1 MQKKRMAPIE
11 DRTCKICG
19 TVLSSPL
26 RADHERHQK
35 TNKCMEAGRKKGI
48 IPRGLTAPPKHS
60 AANTIVNAN
69 TIKRESA
76 PSPSSASHYKYKASV
91 AKQYEQEAKQEAS
104 SRSVDLSFVLFEQ
117 TSKTMVLQTTSRGGR
132 N

>member
-1 MQKKRMAPIE
+1 MAPIE

-117 TSKTMVLQTTSRGGR
+117 KNMGGV
-132 N
+132 

>member
-1 MQKKRMAPIE
+1 MAPIE

-26 RADHERHQK
+26 RADHERHQR
-35 TNKCMEAGRKKGI
+35 TNKCMEAGRKKGV
-48 IPRGLTAPPKHS
+48 IPRGLTAPPKHSS

-117 TSKTMVLQTTSRGGR
+117 KNKGGV
-132 N
+132 

>member
-1 MQKKRMAPIE
+1 MAPIE

-104 SRSVDLSFVLFEQ
+104 SRSVDLSLFD
-117 TSKTMVLQTTSRGGR
+117 
-132 N
+132 NII

>member
-1 MQKKRMAPIE
+1 
-11 DRTCKICG
+11 
-19 TVLSSPL
+19 
-26 RADHERHQK
+26 
-35 TNKCMEAGRKKGI
+35 MEAGRKKGV
-48 IPRGLTAPPKHS
+48 IPRGLTAPPKHSS

-117 TSKTMVLQTTSRGGR
+117 KNKGGV
-132 N
+132 